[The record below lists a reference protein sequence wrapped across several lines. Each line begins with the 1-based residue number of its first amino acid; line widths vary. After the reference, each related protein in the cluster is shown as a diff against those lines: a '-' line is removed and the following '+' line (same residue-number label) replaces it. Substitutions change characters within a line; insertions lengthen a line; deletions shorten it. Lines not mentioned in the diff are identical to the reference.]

1 MLKNLCVLKK
11 SGLDRAEMRWSDKF
25 SKQLRFYSL
34 QQVAH
39 YLWSLRLDNDFAECG
54 CWKEH
59 SSYIISTLLSKHRF
73 INQFHIFYSFEG
85 RLSSKNLEDKDESYE
100 ESTEEVCQVKVM
112 FPSLEKN
119 VQKVL
124 NEFDFIKLYKGWIS
138 ERLGEI
144 RGRKL
149 YFVHIDV
156 VLYGPT
162 QDSLKNFRSWSI
174 REVFLWINAG

>member
-1 MLKNLCVLKK
+1 MLKNICILKK

-34 QQVAH
+34 QQVAQ
-39 YLWSLRLDNDFAECG
+39 YVWNLRFDADFAECG
-54 CWKEH
+54 CWKGH
-59 SSYIISTLLSKHRF
+59 SSYIISTLLSKHGF
-73 INQFHIFYSFEG
+73 KNQFHIFYSFEG
-85 RLSSKNLEDKDESYE
+85 RLSAKTLEDKDESYE
-100 ESTEEVCQVKVM
+100 ESTEEVYQAKVM

-138 ERLGEI
+138 ERFISFILMW
-144 RGRKL
+144 
-149 YFVHIDV
+149 F
-156 VLYGPT
+156 LYGPT

-174 REVFLWINAG
+174 RKVLL